1 MIEKTPQLEADLYPM
16 NQDRVNFDGL
26 MYANSIDYIAG
37 YVRRNNLGVEEA
49 VAMIEKDIRMM
60 LDQRTRTQ

>member
-1 MIEKTPQLEADLYPM
+1 MTGKIRPLEDDLYPM
-16 NQDRVNFDGL
+16 NQDRVNFEAL

-37 YVRRNNLGVEEA
+37 YVRRKQIGVEEA

-60 LDQRTRTQ
+60 LDQKHRTQ